1 MCTSRNKVAAS
12 GLTLLEV
19 VIALTLLGL
28 ITGTL
33 FAVIQGS
40 VRTAS
45 QMDQLQRENDNLD
58 RLLELC
64 RQAFA
69 SLPST
74 ATLKL
79 TLLDPNAPDTSLQEL
94 EIANAPSAFVA
105 GLAPRSSGDNTLSL
119 RPDPDGQTDGN
130 QSRLNTLCLSREDL
144 NPSARPGELAQ
155 PQATSGP
162 KAADDQ
168 GRYWMPLLPNVVEMR
183 WHFYRE
189 SERVWYQEWS
199 RSNWPELIE
208 LQLRMADRSLPL
220 RMVFSLPTLQI
231 TKGTGSPSGSSAN
244 SPAGNASTQN
254 NANPPPGQGS
264 TGGPSGNRSGGGPGG
279 RPPPDGGPGGR
290 PPQGPPPRAGG
301 RDGPETS
308 TPGTRSS
315 PGAPR

>member
-1 MCTSRNKVAAS
+1 MSINRNKRAAS

-45 QMDQLQRENDNLD
+45 QMDQLQRENDNIE

-64 RQAFA
+64 RQALA

-79 TLLDPNAPDTSLQEL
+79 TLLDPNSPDTSLQEL

-105 GLAPRSSGDNTLSL
+105 GLAPRSSGDNTLAL
-119 RPDPDGQTDGN
+119 RPDPGGATDSN
-130 QSRLNTLCLSREDL
+130 QNPLQSLCLSREDL
-144 NPSARPGELAQ
+144 NPTARAGELAAAQ
-155 PQATSGP
+155 PTDGP
-162 KAADDQ
+162 KAADEQ
-168 GRYWMPLLPNVVEMR
+168 GRYWMPLLPNVVELR
-183 WHFYRE
+183 WRFYRE

-199 RSNWPELIE
+199 RSSWPELIE
-208 LQLRMADRSLPL
+208 LQLRMADRNLPL

-231 TKGTGSPSGSSAN
+231 TKSSSSTPVSGSGTPTGNSAQPTN
-244 SPAGNASTQN
+244 TPTQGGSGGGNRPGGGSN
-254 NANPPPGQGS
+254 NA
-264 TGGPSGNRSGGGPGG
+264 SGGGPG
-279 RPPPDGGPGGR
+279 RPSGNSSGPGADR
-290 PPQGPPPRAGG
+290 P
-301 RDGPETS
+301 S
-308 TPGTRSS
+308 TNGSMQSRSNPSSATR
-315 PGAPR
+315 